1 MVNPVSDDIVAL
13 AHKLA
18 DTAAPIAR
26 SYFRQ
31 PLEIIDKADES
42 PVTIADRTA
51 EAEMRKVIEATF
63 PEHGIYG
70 EEHGQ
75 VRLDAD
81 YVWTLDPIDG
91 TKAFI
96 TGMPVFGTLIA
107 VSEGKLPVLGLI
119 EQPITNERWIG
130 GVGYPTTL
138 NGQPIKTRDCG
149 GLKNAAMYITTT
161 DMLETEDERARYQKL
176 KDTVKITRFGG
187 DCYSYGLLAAG
198 HVDLV
203 LESQLQPYDF
213 MALVPVIEG
222 AGGVMTDWQGNP
234 LTMDSGP
241 QVLAAA
247 TKELHEEALA
257 LING

>member
-1 MVNPVSDDIVAL
+1 MVTPVSDDIIAL

-63 PEHGIYG
+63 PDHGIYG

-81 YVWTLDPIDG
+81 HVWVLDPIDG

-107 VSEGKLPVLGLI
+107 VAQEKKPVLGLI
-119 EQPITNERWIG
+119 EQPITRERWIG
-130 GVGYPTTL
+130 GIGHPTTL
-138 NGQPIKTRDCG
+138 NGEAVKTRDCG

-161 DMLETEDERARYQKL
+161 DMLETDEERARYQKL

-213 MALVPVIEG
+213 MALVPVVEG
-222 AGGVMTDWQGNP
+222 AGGIMSDWQGNP
-234 LTMDSGP
+234 LTLDSGP

-247 TKELHEEALA
+247 TKEIHEEALA
-257 LING
+257 LLNG